1 MTRDYRKEY
10 DTFHG
15 TDREKKRRAG
25 RNAALA
31 LIKKVNGG
39 KKPNGDVHHKDHNPT
54 NNNKSN
60 LSIKSVASNRSDNKR
75 RRG

>member
-1 MTRDYRKEY
+1 MTRNYRKEY
-10 DTFHG
+10 DNYQG
-15 TDREKKRRAG
+15 RPEQIKNRAK

-39 KKPNGDVHHKDHNPT
+39 KKPKGDVHHKDHNPT

>member
-39 KKPNGDVHHKDHNPT
+39 KKPKGDVHHKDHNPT
-54 NNNKSN
+54 NNSRSN

-75 RRG
+75 RKY

>member
-1 MTRDYRKEY
+1 MTRDYRREY
-10 DTFHG
+10 DTYHASE
-15 TDREKKRRAG
+15 RQKKRRAG

-54 NNNKSN
+54 NNKRSN
-60 LSIKSVASNRSDNKR
+60 LAIRSVASNRRDNQR
-75 RRG
+75 RKA

>member
-10 DTFHG
+10 DSYHASS
-15 TDREKKRRAG
+15 EQKKRRAG

-31 LIKKVNGG
+31 LIKRINGG
-39 KKPNGDVHHKDHNPT
+39 KKPNGDVHHKDH

-60 LSIKSVASNRSDNKR
+60 LSIKSVASNRSDNR
-75 RRG
+75 RRKG